1 MKDLTERIAA
11 LSPEQRAL
19 FAARLKERGLS
30 TPRPQIIPRRKQHN
44 YSRLSFDQ
52 ERIWIVDQ
60 LEPGNPAY
68 NIFSVSYLHGH
79 LDTSLMERAFNE
91 VVRRHEVL
99 RTTFTAIDG
108 EPRQVITPSL
118 FIPVELI
125 DLRAM
130 PADEREREVTSL
142 LNEATSRPFDLAG
155 GPLARFGLIRVADDQ
170 YALHYTVHHTVIDR
184 WSADI
189 IEKEMTQI
197 YLAFAE
203 GKPSPLPDLPIQYAD
218 FAEWQRDWL
227 QGEALEEQVAYWRK
241 RFEGVPQVLELPTDR
256 PRPAMQTFRG
266 ARRTI
271 ILPRTLLDGLK
282 TLSRQ
287 EHATMFMTCLAIFK
301 TLLYRY
307 TGQEDIS
314 VGVALANR
322 NRPETLGLIGY
333 FLNMLVMTTNFS
345 ANPSFREVLN
355 REKTNATSDFAHGEF
370 PFGRLIQELKPK
382 VDPSRNPLFQVAY
395 IYLDFVMPDDA
406 QEAGFTGE
414 AVLWDNGH
422 ARFDMTLALTDM
434 TDSLEVTIEFNTDLF
449 DASTIE
455 RTLGHFRCLVEAILA
470 DADTRVAHLA
480 LLTSAERHQL
490 LAEWND
496 VSSVYPQQAS
506 IHQLFEEQ
514 VANTPDA
521 IALFFGEQ
529 RFTYLELNKRANRLA
544 HHLKSMGI
552 GPEVPV
558 GLMLE
563 RSADLVIAILGIL
576 KAGGAYVPLDSTYPL
591 ERLDFMLKDAR
602 LPVLITEDAL
612 LDKLP
617 SFFGQVLCIDSDAEL
632 FASASESNPASNVTG
647 ENLAY
652 IIYTS
657 GSTGQPKGIII
668 PHRGVTRLVRN
679 TNYVQVQTSDRVAQ
693 ASSASFDAITFEL
706 WGALLNGAQVVG
718 ISKDLALSPV
728 DFAAQIR
735 EREITIIFLTTA
747 LFNQMAMSEP
757 TAFATVR
764 QVLFGGEAVEPKWVR
779 TILAEGAPKI
789 LEHVYGPTESTT
801 YATWYQVRE
810 VTEDALTV
818 PIGGPLSNTLVYV
831 LDRHLEPAPIGIP
844 GELFIGGDGLAR
856 GYLWR
861 PELTAERFVPNPF
874 SAEPGARLYRT
885 GDLVRFLPEGQIEF
899 LGRVDNQVKVRG
911 FRIELEEIEA
921 VLRTH
926 PKVKETVVLA
936 RSDNAGERRLAAYV
950 VCNNDHAP
958 TASEWRTFLA
968 SKLPDYMVPAAFV
981 LLDKLPLNSS
991 GKVDRRALPAPDLV
1005 RPELEQAFMAPTSA
1019 LELTLAD
1026 IWQQVLG
1033 IERVGV
1039 QDSFFELG
1047 GDSLM
1052 AIQVVSKAREAGVS
1066 ISIHQIFQ
1074 SPTIA
1079 GLSQQVNPDESPTQP
1094 TKPVPALSLISDE
1107 DSLLLPPQ
1115 IEDAYPLTRLQAG
1128 MVFHSEYDPDTA
1140 VYHEIFSFHIEALL
1154 DLDLLRACFEESM
1167 RRHPVLR
1174 TSFDLSNYSQPLQLV
1189 YKQVE
1194 LPFEFED
1201 LTLLTEEEELARVD
1215 SYIESEKSRG
1225 FTWASVPLLRLL
1237 IQRRRRGSFQFNLS
1251 FHHALLDGWSLS
1263 SVLNELFQH
1272 YVSMLTTGQAGIGPP
1287 PSIQFREFVALEQA
1301 AMRSESQRQFWQE
1314 KLEGVEPSIL
1324 PRWHKTRSGKNKR
1337 PEILELLVPIPTSLS
1352 DGLKGFASTAKLPL
1366 KSVVLAAHLRVLA
1379 LVTGKDEV
1387 ITGLVSN
1394 GRPEEPDGDRIAGLF
1409 LNTQP
1414 LVFRLPGGTWEDLAR
1429 SVFDA
1434 ERELLPFR
1442 RFPFLEIQQ
1451 MGEAG
1456 APFFDAG
1463 FNYTHFHIAQGMLHL
1478 PGLKILDFRGISE
1491 TNFPLLVD
1499 FDLDLTVGEVQLA
1512 LKYEKSEFTHDQIEA
1527 MSGYYER
1534 TFVAIASRSHEQ
1546 YEDCVL
1552 LSEPE
1557 LHRQLAE
1564 WKGTEQPFPR
1574 SSSIH
1579 ELFAEQVSATPDAVA
1594 LEFESQKLTYAEL
1607 DERANQLA
1615 GYLRANGVG
1624 VETVVGIMMERSLD
1638 MIVSLLGVLK
1648 AGGAYLPLD
1657 PDYPPERL
1665 EFMLDD
1671 ASVRTVLTH
1680 RNLSACLRQ
1689 NGVHVISLD
1698 EARAEISTLSK
1709 ENPEI
1714 SVSADNLAYITYTS
1728 GSTGR
1733 PKGVQVVHRG
1743 VVRLVKGNDYAQL
1756 GPDEGCLQFAPL
1768 AFDASTFEIWG
1779 SLLNG
1784 GRLII
1789 MPPGPATLAEL
1800 GRVVRTNRVTVLW
1813 LTAGLFNLM
1822 VDEQLDDLRGLRQLL
1837 AGGDVLSLAHVERF
1851 LRECPDCVL
1860 VNGYGP
1866 TENTTFTCCHPMK
1879 AAAEFNRSVPIGRPI
1894 ANTQVYLLDRN
1905 LRPVATGARG
1915 ELFTG
1920 GDGLARGYLN
1930 HADLTAARFVPDP
1943 FSVEPGRRLYR
1954 TGDWARYLPNGEIE
1968 FLGRVDNQAKIRGFR
1983 IEPSEI
1989 EVVLNRHE
1997 AVRDAVVAVSKD
2009 EKGEKQLVAFVI
2021 AASPADGE
2029 LNQTQLRQFL
2039 KDQLPDYMIPSFF
2052 VTLEQFPLTLQG
2064 KVDYRALP
2072 VPGTDRPQIETPF
2085 VAPRTTTEEILAA
2098 LWSRVLGIKHIG
2110 INDHFFELGGN
2121 SLSATQL
2128 VSQVRQTLEVEL
2140 PLRDLFHNATVA
2152 ELALVIEGILAGQMD
2167 ELSDE
2172 EAQRLLQDE
2181 S

>member
-11 LSPEQRAL
+11 LSPEQRAM
-19 FAARLKERGLS
+19 FAAKLKERGLS
-30 TPRPQIIPRRKQHN
+30 TPQPQVIPRRKQQN

-68 NIFSVSYLHGH
+68 NIFSVSYLSGK

-91 VVRRHEVL
+91 VVKRHEVL
-99 RTTFTAIDG
+99 RTIFTAIDG
-108 EPRQVITPSL
+108 EPRQVILPSV
-118 FIPVELI
+118 FIPIELT

-130 PADEREREVTSL
+130 PADERELEVPKL
-142 LNEATSRPFDLAG
+142 LNEATSRPFDLAR
-155 GPLARFGLIRVADDQ
+155 GPLARFGLLQVEDDK
-170 YALHYTVHHTVIDR
+170 YVLHYTVHHTVIDR

-189 IEKEMTQI
+189 LEKEMTEI
-197 YLAFAE
+197 YLAFAD
-203 GKPSPLPDLPIQYAD
+203 GKPSPLPELPIQYAD
-218 FAEWQRDWL
+218 FAEWQREWL

-256 PRPAMQTFRG
+256 PRPVLQTFHG
-266 ARRTI
+266 ARRTL
-271 ILPRTLLDGLK
+271 ILPRHLLDGLK
-282 TLSRQ
+282 ALSRQ

-345 ANPSFREVLN
+345 GNPTFRELLD
-355 REKTNATSDFAHGEF
+355 REKTNATTDFAHGEF

-449 DASTIE
+449 DADTIE
-455 RTLGHFRCLVEAILA
+455 RTLGHFRCLVEAIIA
-470 DADTRVAHLA
+470 DPDTLVASLP
-480 LLTSAERHQL
+480 LLTPAERRQML
-490 LAEWND
+490 IEWND
-496 VSSVYPQQAS
+496 VNTAYPRRES
-506 IHQLFEEQ
+506 IHHLFEEQ
-514 VANTPDA
+514 VASTPDA
-521 IALFFGEQ
+521 VALFFGDQ
-529 RFTYLELNKRANRLA
+529 RLTYLELNSRANRLA
-544 HHLKSMGI
+544 HHLKSMGV

-563 RSADLVIAILGIL
+563 RSADLVVAILAIL

-591 ERLDFMLKDAR
+591 DRLDFMLKDAR
-602 LPVLITEDAL
+602 LPVLVTEEAL

-617 SFFGQVLCIDSDAEL
+617 SFFGQVVCVDTDGDL
-632 FASASESNPASNVTG
+632 FAGASEANPLSNVTG

-657 GSTGQPKGIII
+657 GSTGQPKGITI
-668 PHRGVTRLVRN
+668 PHRAVIRLVRN
-679 TNYVQVQTSDRVAQ
+679 TNYVQVQAADRIVQ

-728 DFAAQIR
+728 EFAAHIR
-735 EREITIIFLTTA
+735 EREVSIVFLTTA
-747 LFNQMAMSEP
+747 LFNQIAMNAP
-757 TAFATVR
+757 KAFATVR

-779 TILAEGAPKI
+779 KILAEGAPKN

-801 YATWYQVRE
+801 YATWHHVRE
-810 VTEDALTV
+810 VAENAWTI
-818 PIGGPLSNTLVYV
+818 PIGGPLANTQVYL
-831 LDRHLEPAPIGIP
+831 LDRNLEPAPIGIP

-874 SAEPGARLYRT
+874 SDEPGARLYRT
-885 GDLVRFLPEGQIEF
+885 GDLVRYLPDGQIEF
-899 LGRVDNQVKVRG
+899 LGRVDHQVKVRG

-921 VLRTH
+921 VLRTN
-926 PKVKETVVLA
+926 PAVKETVVLA
-936 RSDNAGERRLAAYV
+936 RTDHGERRLAAYI
-950 VCNNDHAP
+950 VCNNEHAP
-958 TASEWRTFLA
+958 TASAWRTFLA
-968 SKLPDYMVPAAFV
+968 AKLPEYMIPSAFV
-981 LLDKLPLNSS
+981 LLDKLPLTAS
-991 GKVDRRALPAPDLV
+991 GKIDRRALPAPDLA
-1005 RPELEQAFMAPTSA
+1005 RPELEQAFMAPTSPTQ
-1019 LELTLAD
+1019 LILAE

-1033 IERVGV
+1033 VERIGV
-1039 QDSFFELG
+1039 HDSFFELG

-1052 AIQVVSKAREAGVS
+1052 AIQVVSKAREAGLS
-1066 ISIHQIFQ
+1066 ISIHQLFQ
-1074 SPTIA
+1074 SPTID
-1079 GLSQQVNPDESPTQP
+1079 GLAPQAHPAETDALPAEHA
-1094 TKPVPALSLISDE
+1094 PALSLISDE
-1107 DSLLLPPQ
+1107 DRRLLPPG

-1140 VYHEIFSFHIEALL
+1140 VYHEIFSFHIEAPL
-1154 DLDLLRACFEESM
+1154 DLDLVRACFEESM

-1174 TSFDLSNYSQPLQLV
+1174 TSFDLSNFSQPLQLV
-1189 YKQVE
+1189 YEQVQ

-1201 LTLLTEEEELARVD
+1201 LTLLTEDEEQARVS
-1215 SYIESEKSRG
+1215 SYIESEKSKG

-1237 IQRRRRGSFQFNLS
+1237 IQRRRHGSFQFNLS

-1272 YVSMLTTGQAGIGPP
+1272 YVSMLTTGQSDLGPP
-1287 PSIQFREFVALEQA
+1287 PAIQFREFIALEQA
-1301 AMRSESQRQFWQE
+1301 AMRSEAQRSFWQE
-1314 KLEGVEPSIL
+1314 KLKGVQPSIL
-1324 PRWHKTRSGKNKR
+1324 PRWKSTPRRKNKR
-1337 PEILELLVPIPTSLS
+1337 PEILELVVPISTVLS
-1352 DGLKGFASTAKLPL
+1352 DDLKRFATTAKLSI
-1366 KSVVLAAHLRVLA
+1366 KSIVLASHLRVLA
-1379 LVTGKDEV
+1379 LVTGQNQV

-1394 GRPEEPDGDRIAGLF
+1394 GRPEEADGDRIAGLF

-1429 SVFDA
+1429 SVFEA

-1442 RFPFLEIQQ
+1442 RFPFLEIEQLT
-1451 MGEAG
+1451 EAG
-1456 APFFDAG
+1456 PELFEVG

-1512 LKYEKSEFTHDQIEA
+1512 LKYEAGEFTREQIEA
-1527 MSGYYER
+1527 LSGYYQR
-1534 TFVAIASRSHEQ
+1534 TFVAMVSNPREQ
-1546 YEDCVL
+1546 YESHVL
-1552 LSEPE
+1552 LSETE
-1557 LHRQLAE
+1557 LRRQLE
-1564 WKGTEQPFPR
+1564 DWSGQVRPYPR
-1574 SSSIH
+1574 SSCIH
-1579 ELFAEQVSATPDAVA
+1579 ELFAEQVAAAPEAVA
-1594 LEFESQKLTYAEL
+1594 LEFGSQQLTYAEL
-1607 DERANQLA
+1607 NERANQLA
-1615 GYLRANGVG
+1615 AYLRANGVG
-1624 VETVVGIMMERSLD
+1624 AESVVGIMMERSLD
-1638 MIVSLLGVLK
+1638 MIVSMLGVLK
-1648 AGGAYLPLD
+1648 AGGAYLSLD
-1657 PDYPPERL
+1657 PDYPPGRL
-1665 EFMLDD
+1665 AFMLED
-1671 ASVRTVLTH
+1671 AAVRTVLTH
-1680 RNLSACLRQ
+1680 QNLSARLPQ
-1689 NGVHVISLD
+1689 TDAHVICVD
-1698 EARAEISTLSK
+1698 EAGAEINAGSK
-1709 ENPEI
+1709 ENPEN
-1714 SVSADNLAYITYTS
+1714 SVFADNLAYITYTS
-1728 GSTGR
+1728 GSTGQ
-1733 PKGVQVVHRG
+1733 PKGVQIVHRG
-1743 VVRLVKGNDYAQL
+1743 VVRLVKANDYARL
-1756 GPDEGCLQFAPL
+1756 GTEEVSLQFAPL

-1784 GRLII
+1784 GRLVI
-1789 MPPGPATLAEL
+1789 MPPGPATLVEL
-1800 GRVVRTNRVTVLW
+1800 GHVLRTHRVTVLW

-1822 VDEQLDDLRGLRQLL
+1822 VDGQLDDLRGLRQLL
-1837 AGGDVLSLAHVERF
+1837 AGGDVLSASHVERF
-1851 LRECPDCVL
+1851 LRESSDCVL
-1860 VNGYGP
+1860 INGYGP

-1879 AAAEFNRSVPIGRPI
+1879 AAAEFNHSVPIGRPI
-1894 ANTQVYLLDRN
+1894 SNTQVYIVDSN
-1905 LRPVATGARG
+1905 MRPVATGARG
-1915 ELFTG
+1915 ELLTG

-1930 HADLTAARFVPDP
+1930 HAELTAECFVPDP
-1943 FSVEPGRRLYR
+1943 FSREPGARLYK
-1954 TGDWARYLPNGEIE
+1954 TGDWARFLSNGDIE
-1968 FLGRVDNQAKIRGFR
+1968 FLGRVDNQAKVRGFR
-1983 IEPSEI
+1983 IEPGEI
-1989 EVVLNRHE
+1989 EAVLNSHE
-1997 AVRDAVVAVSKD
+1997 AVRDAVVTVSKD
-2009 EKGEKQLVAFVI
+2009 ENGEKQLIAFVI

-2029 LNQTQLRQFL
+2029 LDTSQLRQFL
-2039 KDQLPDYMIPSFF
+2039 KDQLPEYMVPSFF
-2052 VTLEQFPLTLQG
+2052 ITLEQFPLTVNG
-2064 KVDYRALP
+2064 KVDYSALP
-2072 VPGTDRPQIETPF
+2072 ALSSERPRIAAPF
-2085 VAPRTTTEEILAA
+2085 VAPRTTTEEILAS
-2098 LWSRVLGIKHIG
+2098 LWSRVLGIQQIG
-2110 INDHFFELGGN
+2110 IHDHFFELGGN

-2128 VSQVRQTLEVEL
+2128 VSQVRQTLEVDL

-2152 ELALVIEGILAGQMD
+2152 ELALLIEGLLAGQLD

-2172 EAQRLLQDE
+2172 EAERLLEEE